1 MTIKTIHGKLKPN
14 MRENKDK
21 VKIFQLKLGKF
32 GGICFQQI
40 LYTRGNWSTKEEF
53 PNLKKKK
60 CRPDKITTKFF
71 QNLREELLTVMLL
84 KSFVK

>member
-53 PNLKKKK
+53 PNLKKKNA
-60 CRPDKITTKFF
+60 DQTKS
-71 QNLREELLTVMLL
+71 LLNSSRTLE
-84 KSFVK
+84 KNY

>member
-21 VKIFQLKLGKF
+21 VKIFQLKLGKV

-40 LYTRGNWSTKEEF
+40 LYTWGN
-53 PNLKKKK
+53 
-60 CRPDKITTKFF
+60 
-71 QNLREELLTVMLL
+71 
-84 KSFVK
+84 